1 MQLFTFSQESL
12 DEALRKFLLQFCLTG
27 ETQDRE
33 RVLLHFSKRYLE
45 CNPALRGHT
54 YQSQDAVHTLTCAI
68 MLLNTDL
75 HNEALQQRRMTAEE
89 FVENLA
95 ELNDGSNFPDILL
108 KEVYAAIKAEPIEW
122 IQDDSGA
129 ESELSS
135 SISAGRPGSPPQ
147 LQQSDLASKLS
158 FNNQEGGV
166 NPFLSLPDPTNSV
179 DYKRGYVMRKSCFDS
194 NKKKTKLGELNSL
207 VLRLTVCK
215 TDICAGKRS
224 WKMFYL
230 TLRDLVLYCFKDEK
244 STSYD
249 SPQAAIRIHHSL
261 ASIAGDYTKKQFVFR
276 LRTSDRAEYL
286 FQTSDQK
293 ELETWVDTINT
304 VVSRYSA
311 PPLAAPCGNNNKVSE
326 NNTGDSSS
334 LVIISIQFQR
344 PLFPSSRS
352 NNTSA
357 DQLDSH
363 RDRLRE
369 LTEELTN
376 HSDNPPARGAKAI
389 VWTNYRSAVKSGLGD
404 ENSLFVFQRE
414 K

>member
-1 MQLFTFSQESL
+1 MLTSDWFQLFTFSQESL
-12 DEALRKFLLQFCLTG
+12 DEALRKFLQQFCLTG

-166 NPFLSLPDPTNSV
+166 NPFLSLPDPDNSV

-194 NKKKTKLGELNSL
+194 NNKKTKLGELNVV
-207 VLRLTVCK
+207 VLIPTVC
-215 TDICAGKRS
+215 
-224 WKMFYL
+224 
-230 TLRDLVLYCFKDEK
+230 
-244 STSYD
+244 
-249 SPQAAIRIHHSL
+249 
-261 ASIAGDYTKKQFVFR
+261 
-276 LRTSDRAEYL
+276 
-286 FQTSDQK
+286 
-293 ELETWVDTINT
+293 N
-304 VVSRYSA
+304 
-311 PPLAAPCGNNNKVSE
+311 
-326 NNTGDSSS
+326 
-334 LVIISIQFQR
+334 
-344 PLFPSSRS
+344 
-352 NNTSA
+352 
-357 DQLDSH
+357 
-363 RDRLRE
+363 
-369 LTEELTN
+369 
-376 HSDNPPARGAKAI
+376 
-389 VWTNYRSAVKSGLGD
+389 
-404 ENSLFVFQRE
+404 
-414 K
+414 

>member
-12 DEALRKFLLQFCLTG
+12 DEALRKFLQQFCLTG

-122 IQDDSGA
+122 VQDDSGA

-135 SISAGRPGSPPQ
+135 NISGGRPGSPPQ

-194 NKKKTKLGELNSL
+194 NKKKTKLGELTLCSSDIDSL
-207 VLRLTVCK
+207 YNWYLCRQEILEDVLPHPQRSGPLLLQRREVDQLRLPPGGHQ
-215 TDICAGKRS
+215 DPPQPGLHS
-224 WKMFYL
+224 W
-230 TLRDLVLYCFKDEK
+230 
-244 STSYD
+244 
-249 SPQAAIRIHHSL
+249 
-261 ASIAGDYTKKQFVFR
+261 
-276 LRTSDRAEYL
+276 
-286 FQTSDQK
+286 
-293 ELETWVDTINT
+293 
-304 VVSRYSA
+304 
-311 PPLAAPCGNNNKVSE
+311 
-326 NNTGDSSS
+326 
-334 LVIISIQFQR
+334 
-344 PLFPSSRS
+344 
-352 NNTSA
+352 
-357 DQLDSH
+357 
-363 RDRLRE
+363 
-369 LTEELTN
+369 
-376 HSDNPPARGAKAI
+376 
-389 VWTNYRSAVKSGLGD
+389 
-404 ENSLFVFQRE
+404 
-414 K
+414 